1 MLTDAVKMVA
11 YRAETAL
18 VALVLPHL
26 KKEEEA
32 RALIREL
39 LVSSADIAP
48 DEAAKTLTIRIH
60 RMACPAHDKA
70 VAALLDELTRLEFH
84 HPETDA
90 KTIYT
95 LI

>member
-1 MLTDAVKMVA
+1 MTPLT
-11 YRAETAL
+11 AES
-18 VALVLPHL
+18 
-26 KKEEEA
+26 A
-32 RALIREL
+32 RDLNARL
-39 LVSSADIAP
+39 LADIAP

-70 VAALLDELTRLEFH
+70 VATLLDELTQLEFH

-90 KTIYT
+90 KMIYT